1 MTKFQRGASVAI
13 IVAIMAGVSF
23 SLATVMSIA
32 SEINGFSTISAS
44 EQESLY
50 KENGYRVIYQ
60 KSDGELT
67 NETFNRCSN
76 PEDFIP
82 VDSNWKIA
90 HSGNF
95 TKIICQ

>member
-13 IVAIMAGVSF
+13 VVAIMAGVSF
-23 SLATVMSIA
+23 SLNTVISIA
-32 SEINGFSTISAS
+32 SEMNSVSTISAS
-44 EQESLY
+44 EQKSLY

-67 NETFNRCSN
+67 NETFNHCSN
-76 PEDFIP
+76 PEGFIP
-82 VDSNWKIA
+82 IDSNWNIA
-90 HSGNF
+90 HSGNY